1 MGSESF
7 QAAIVLKDQALI
19 GRALGLGGLS
29 LQAEML
35 QCVMEVFVDL
45 LRFLAGLQVRK
56 IFSDLL
62 DQLI

>member
-7 QAAIVLKDQALI
+7 QPARVLKDQALI
-19 GRALGLGGLS
+19 SRALGLRGFS

-35 QCVMEVFVDL
+35 QCVVEVFVDL
-45 LRFLAGLQVRK
+45 LRFLTRLQVGK

-62 DQLI
+62 DQLV

>member
-7 QAAIVLKDQALI
+7 QAAIALKDQALI
-19 GRALGLGGLS
+19 GRTLGLRGLS

-45 LRFLAGLQVRK
+45 LRFLTGLQVRK